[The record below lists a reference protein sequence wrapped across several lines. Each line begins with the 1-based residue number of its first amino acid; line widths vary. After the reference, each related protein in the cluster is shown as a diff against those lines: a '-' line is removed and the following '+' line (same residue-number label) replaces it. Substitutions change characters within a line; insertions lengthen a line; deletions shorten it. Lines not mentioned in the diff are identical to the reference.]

1 MAQALQ
7 TKPLDE
13 HVFAVPKGTPS
24 RNPEVSYP

>member
-7 TKPLDE
+7 TRPSDE
-13 HVFAVPKGTPS
+13 PVFAVLTGTPS